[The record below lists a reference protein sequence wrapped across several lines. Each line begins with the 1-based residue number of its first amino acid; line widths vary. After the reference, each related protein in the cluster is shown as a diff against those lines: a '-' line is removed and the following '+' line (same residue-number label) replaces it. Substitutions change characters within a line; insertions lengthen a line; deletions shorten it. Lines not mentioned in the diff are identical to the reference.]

1 MHHMSQPKLNKNI
14 NVLEIFLSTVN
25 QDNLEINKQG
35 KYK

>member
-1 MHHMSQPKLNKNI
+1 MSQPKLNKNI

>member
-1 MHHMSQPKLNKNI
+1 MSQPKLKKNI

-35 KYK
+35 TY